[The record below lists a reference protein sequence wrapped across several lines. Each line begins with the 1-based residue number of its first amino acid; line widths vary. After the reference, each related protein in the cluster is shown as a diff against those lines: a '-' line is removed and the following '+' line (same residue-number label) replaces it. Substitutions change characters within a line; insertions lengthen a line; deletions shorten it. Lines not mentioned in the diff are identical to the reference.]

1 MYFIVF
7 NMYYV
12 SHILFYLFLFK
23 TEWPVFQY
31 NFYFFTTIMSELL
44 LHFIFLRISHNFY
57 NISFYKSTQFTFNNS
72 LVISVPTV
80 EHFTQAFYID

>member
-23 TEWPVFQY
+23 TEWPVFQCD
-31 NFYFFTTIMSELL
+31 FSIFTTIMPDLL
-44 LHFIFLRISHNFY
+44 LHFTLFTNFIQFLQ
-57 NISFYKSTQFTFNNS
+57 SF
-72 LVISVPTV
+72 LL
-80 EHFTQAFYID
+80 